1 MQSANTFKSTVTHE
15 TFKIYNKL
23 NRKSK
28 HLVYLME
35 CMLYNKQYTG
45 NSETSLRP
53 ELESTIGNQG
63 EAFLNNWYNKLKKD
77 SLGFMK
83 DIIKLRQNN
92 HRYES

>member
-1 MQSANTFKSTVTHE
+1 
-15 TFKIYNKL
+15 
-23 NRKSK
+23 
-28 HLVYLME
+28 
-35 CMLYNKQYTG
+35 MLYNKQYTG

-83 DIIKLRQNN
+83 DIMKLRQNN

>member
-1 MQSANTFKSTVTHE
+1 
-15 TFKIYNKL
+15 
-23 NRKSK
+23 
-28 HLVYLME
+28 ME

-53 ELESTIGNQG
+53 ELESTNQG

-83 DIIKLRQNN
+83 DIMKLRQNN

>member
-1 MQSANTFKSTVTHE
+1 
-15 TFKIYNKL
+15 
-23 NRKSK
+23 
-28 HLVYLME
+28 ME

-45 NSETSLRP
+45 NSETYLRP

-83 DIIKLRQNN
+83 DIMKLRQNN

>member
-1 MQSANTFKSTVTHE
+1 
-15 TFKIYNKL
+15 
-23 NRKSK
+23 
-28 HLVYLME
+28 
-35 CMLYNKQYTG
+35 MLYNKQYTG

-77 SLGFMK
+77 SLGFLK
-83 DIIKLRQNN
+83 DIMKLRQNN